1 MGQQLAKILYNQA
14 DKFLQQVN
22 DIFKLSTVVDDG
34 KSEIK
39 VLVFFT
45 QLQTFE
51 DLLKNEKLK
60 PFEQMKVRT
69 TTHSLLKNC

>member
-22 DIFKLSTVVDDG
+22 DILKLSTVVDDG